1 MQHPEL
7 GILMEPLALVPNLIA
22 QVHGRLVDAIA
33 DGTLAPGE
41 RLTQEV
47 VAERLA
53 VSRQPVSH
61 ALQLLKRQGLVVEQG
76 KRGLSVAPI
85 DPNRIRD
92 LYQLRAALEGL
103 AARLAAERIAGGRAE
118 DSETKA
124 LQARLAA
131 GLGLDDEAS
140 VHDWIAAD
148 VAFHASI
155 YALSGNPA
163 IAETVAEQWPH
174 FKRCMGAALF
184 NRDLREA
191 VWGEHS
197 EIAAQILAGE
207 PAAALHASVHHTE
220 KAGAILHARLSA
232 VSTAA

>member
-1 MQHPEL
+1 
-7 GILMEPLALVPNLIA
+7 MEPLTLIPNLIE

-41 RLTQEV
+41 RVTQEEL
-47 VAERLA
+47 AERLA

-85 DPNRIRD
+85 KPDRIRD

-103 AARLAAERIAGGRAE
+103 AARLAAERVASGRAPPR
-118 DSETKA
+118 DMDA
-124 LQARLAA
+124 LRSRLTA
-131 GLGLDDEAS
+131 GRALDDDTGI
-140 VHDWIAAD
+140 HDWIEAD
-148 VAFHASI
+148 VAFHSCI

-174 FKRCMGAALF
+174 FKRCIGAALT

-191 VWGEHS
+191 VWDEHA
-197 EIAAQILAGE
+197 EIAEKILAGE
-207 PAAALHASVHHTE
+207 PAGALRASVHHTE
-220 KAGAILHARLSA
+220 KAGATMHARL
-232 VSTAA
+232 TAAANAA